1 MDLLM
6 KNVTIVQHRLLHYR
20 IELFEFIKAFLEEE
34 GIRLHLVHG
43 GASPFESKRKDEA
56 HLPWANKIKNRF
68 LRIKN
73 VDLIWQSLPS
83 EVNNCD
89 LLILMQENRI
99 LSNYPQIIKR
109 KLLSKKI
116 GYWGHGKNLQSTSP
130 NGLKEMWKKK
140 WLTSVDWWFAYTTST
155 VGYVVSQSFP
165 RENITCL
172 NNAIDVNTFKSE
184 LAAVTD
190 DDLDKLRQELNIPN
204 TAHVGVFC
212 GSIYTEK
219 RIDLMLEA
227 IDIIK
232 ESIDDFYVVV
242 IGDGPDAKFLHD
254 AALTRP
260 WLTMVGVKKGAEKA
274 LYYCLST
281 LMLNPGLVGLHILDS
296 FCAGVPMITTNDAL
310 HSPEYDYLE
319 DGVNGLVTEGTA
331 TAYANSIINLL
342 SAKSDLEK
350 MKMSAL
356 KDSEK
361 YTVEAMAKNFTA
373 GIVKALSSER

>member
-1 MDLLM
+1 M

-20 IELFEFIKAFLEEE
+20 VELFEFIKAFLEDEN
-34 GIRLHLVHG
+34 IHLNLVHG

-56 HLPWANKIKNRF
+56 HLSWAIKIRNRF

-73 VDLIWQSLPS
+73 VDLIWQSLPK
-83 EVNNCD
+83 EVNDCD

-99 LSNYPQIIKR
+99 LSNYPQILKR
-109 KLLSKKI
+109 NILGKKI

-130 NGLKEMWKKK
+130 NGLKEVWKKK
-140 WLTSVDWWFAYTTST
+140 WLTSVDWWFAYTIST
-155 VGYVVSQSFP
+155 VDYVVTQSFP

-190 DDLDKLRQELNIPN
+190 DAIDKLRQDLNIPTN
-204 TAHVGVFC
+204 AHVGVFC

-254 AALTRP
+254 ATLTRP
-260 WLTMVGVKKGAEKA
+260 WLTMVGVKKGTEKA
-274 LYYCLST
+274 LYYRLST

-319 DGVNGLVTEGTA
+319 NGVNGLVTEGTA
-331 TAYANSIINLL
+331 TAYASAIINLL
-342 SAKSDLEK
+342 SAKSDLEN